1 MKIFLVTSTRADFG
15 LLKNLIF
22 EFKKDSYFDLKIIAA
37 GTHFSK
43 EFGNTYKEIKSSKIK
58 LYKKI
63 IINSKF
69 NNSIDI
75 SFVISKH
82 LTEITKIFNKS
93 KPDLMVILGDRYEML
108 GAAIASH
115 ISGIPIAHIHG
126 GEVTVGA
133 VDEAFRHSITKM
145 SHIHFVANKIYK
157 NRVVQLGEN
166 PKNVFVTGGLGVDS
180 IKNTKLLNKRQIEN
194 ELGINFCKKNII
206 VNFHPE
212 TLNKKETKAQLNELI
227 KALETLRDT
236 CFIFTG
242 PGADSENI
250 IIKRNIKKFINKVEN
265 AYYFDSLGQK
275 KYLSILKLVDCMIGN
290 SSSGLLEMPTFKKAS
305 INLGIRQKGRIKSQS
320 VIDSK
325 IKRIDIIKSIKKVYS
340 KKFIGTLKNSKNPY
354 GLPGASKKI
363 ANIIKRYNFI
373 NILEKNFYDIKLS
386 YHK

>member
-22 EFKKDSYFDLKIIAA
+22 EFKKNSFFDLKIIAA

-43 EFGNTYKEIKSSKIK
+43 NFGNTYKEIKFSKIK

-93 KPDLMVILGDRYEML
+93 KPDLMIILGDRYEIL
-108 GAAIASH
+108 AAAIASH
-115 ISGIPIAHIHG
+115 ISGVPIAHIHG
-126 GEVTVGA
+126 GEVTVGT

-145 SHIHFVANKIYK
+145 SHIHFVSNKVYK

-180 IKNTKLLNKRQIEN
+180 IKNTELLNKKEIEN
-194 ELGINFCKKNII
+194 KLRINFCKKNII
-206 VNFHPE
+206 INFHPE
-212 TLNKKETKAQLNELI
+212 TLNKKKVKAQLNELL
-227 KALETLRDT
+227 KALKTLTDT

-242 PGADSENI
+242 PGADAENI
-250 IIKRNIKKFINKVEN
+250 IIKRVIKKFISKEDN
-265 AYYFDSLGQK
+265 AYYFNSLGQK
-275 KYLSILKLVDCMIGN
+275 NYLSILKLVDCMIGN
-290 SSSGLLEMPTFKKAS
+290 SSSGLLEMPTFRKAS

-325 IKRIDIIKSIKKVYS
+325 IISTDIIKSIKKVYS
-340 KKFIGTLKNSKNPY
+340 KKFIETLKN
-354 GLPGASKKI
+354 
-363 ANIIKRYNFI
+363 
-373 NILEKNFYDIKLS
+373 
-386 YHK
+386 

>member
-15 LLKNLIF
+15 LLKNIIF
-22 EFKKDSYFDLKIIAA
+22 EFKKNIFFDLKIIAA

-43 EFGNTYKEIKSSKIK
+43 EFGNTYKEIKSAKIK

-82 LTEITKIFNKS
+82 LTEITKIFTKS
-93 KPDLMVILGDRYEML
+93 KPDLMIILGDRYEML
-108 GAAIASH
+108 AAAIASH
-115 ISGIPIAHIHG
+115 ISGVPIAHIHG

-157 NRVVQLGEN
+157 NRVIQLGEN

-180 IKNTKLLNKRQIEN
+180 IKTTKLLNKRQIEN
-194 ELGINFCKKNII
+194 KLGINFCKKNII

-212 TLNKKETKAQLNELI
+212 TLNKKKIKAQLNELL
-227 KALETLRDT
+227 KALKTLKDT
-236 CFIFTG
+236 CLIFTG
-242 PGADSENI
+242 PGADAENI
-250 IIKRNIKKFINKVEN
+250 LIKKIIKRFINKADN
-265 AYYFDSLGQK
+265 AYYFNSLGQK
-275 KYLSILKLVDCMIGN
+275 NYLSILKLVDCMIGN
-290 SSSGLLEMPTFKKAS
+290 SSSGLLEMPTFRKAS

-325 IKRIDIIKSIKKVYS
+325 IKTIDIIKSIKKVYS
-340 KKFIGTLKNSKNPY
+340 VKFIEILKVSMNPY
-354 GLPGASKKI
+354 GSPGASKKI
-363 ANIIKRYNFI
+363 INILKKYKFK

-386 YHK
+386 NYK